1 VKQQHLA
8 FLQTSVWAVLIEAI
22 VLVRSAYFIRKNV
35 LYSVLKDARKI
46 EFQNISLLLATEE
59 ATQKDATSVGQSY

>member
-1 VKQQHLA
+1 MKQQHLA

-22 VLVRSAYFIRKNV
+22 VSRTAYFIRKNV
-35 LYSVLKDARKI
+35 LYSVLKDVRKI